1 MSNVSTVKNTKR
13 TVDLG
18 DGVEREVI
26 LSLNAMADLE
36 EKYGSIE
43 AAFAKVQEGSVAAI
57 RYLLWCILVPDGDE
71 DLTEKEV
78 GKLIRIDNLS
88 DIMSN
93 LMDVLEEQMPD
104 GSTGPNQA
112 APTNVVQLPNSN
124 W

>member
-1 MSNVSTVKNTKR
+1 MSNVSAVKNTKR

-88 DIMSN
+88 EIMGN
-93 LMDVLEEQMPD
+93 LMDVFEEQMPD
-104 GSTGPNQA
+104 SSVAPNQE
-112 APTNVVQLPNSN
+112 APTNVVQLPNSS

>member
-1 MSNVSTVKNTKR
+1 MSNVSAVKNTKR

-88 DIMSN
+88 EIMGN

>member
-1 MSNVSTVKNTKR
+1 MSNVSAVKNMKR

-88 DIMSN
+88 EIMGN

-112 APTNVVQLPNSN
+112 APTNVVQLPNSS